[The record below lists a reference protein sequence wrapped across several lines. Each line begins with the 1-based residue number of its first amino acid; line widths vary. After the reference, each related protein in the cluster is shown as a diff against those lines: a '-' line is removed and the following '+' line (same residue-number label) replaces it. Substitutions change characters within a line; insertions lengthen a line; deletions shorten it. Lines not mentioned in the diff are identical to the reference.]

1 MFTALVLDVLGRR
14 QHAAGTS
21 YSLLVASG
29 NLPISYMTYLDGI
42 GYKHWGARGLMGVDA
57 FANGGAAIVLL
68 AVAWYARRLWHKT
81 DVEVAA

>member
-1 MFTALVLDVLGRR
+1 
-14 QHAAGTS
+14 
-21 YSLLVASG
+21 
-29 NLPISYMTYLDGI
+29 MTYLDGV